1 MKRIFILPKSE
12 SFNRDIIVISVFWL
26 VCATVIFFNK
36 WESVS
41 ALNLNDNDDY
51 MRFVQ
56 FQEWMTTGR
65 WYLEPMTDFNADD
78 GLIIHWSRFPDLMLS
93 LVAFPLLFL
102 VDDNLAYAISISVVP
117 LFYLLL
123 YVLACFYLCEH
134 YFGRKYRFISMMF
147 SVSSPTIIHFL
158 PGAIDHHN
166 IQLILAS
173 LFLSITPIKII
184 DLKQSWRVYIQSF
197 FLSLSL
203 WTGMD
208 NILLFMVF
216 FIFYTVYCCFFCRE
230 WFGYVSKLYATCS
243 FLVACALLLN
253 RPYDEFFV
261 FKYDEISFILII
273 LFVSGWV
280 FVNVYNRLTNQRKS
294 FIQRFSLFVILGLMC
309 LLPVVILYPS
319 LTSALF
325 IDYPPILKLYWL
337 DQVAEAKSIAR
348 YITSH
353 GFFSIENYAL
363 LVIPATLYPL
373 FKYKNDH
380 CTILY
385 LIFMFN
391 LALAIF
397 WQIRVMRL
405 CFVLA
410 APLQAYVVL
419 QLADYIRSSII
430 KATVIFS
437 GAPLA
442 VAVVILTLSPTEGIT
457 TTLDEEEESLNIYS
471 VLKNNDI
478 SSKTILSGIETGAP
492 VLAKTNNRIIA
503 APYHRN
509 IIGNQF
515 LIEVMLEED
524 MLLARNKIIDK
535 KVDYI
540 LIGNDSHLSL
550 LKESGS
556 DDSLIRRLHGDNIP
570 AWLDVTYDGI
580 EDGYR
585 VFKVRSEHE

>member
-1 MKRIFILPKSE
+1 MPKSE
-12 SFNRDIIVISVFWL
+12 SFNKDIIVISALWL
-26 VCATVIFFNK
+26 VCATVIFIYK
-36 WESVS
+36 WESVA

-56 FQEWMTTGR
+56 FQEWMSTGH
-65 WYLEPMTDFNADD
+65 WYLEPMNNFNAAD
-78 GLIIHWSRFPDLMLS
+78 GNIIHWSRFPDLMLS
-93 LVAFPLLFL
+93 LVAFPLLFI
-102 VDDNLAYAISISVVP
+102 VDDNLAYAISISLVP
-117 LFYLLL
+117 LLYLLL
-123 YVLACFYLCEH
+123 FSLSCFYLADRL
-134 YFGRKYRFISMMF
+134 FGAKYRFISMMF
-147 SVSSPTIIHFL
+147 AIFSPSIIHFL
-158 PGAIDHHN
+158 PGSIDHHN
-166 IQLILAS
+166 IQLVFAA
-173 LFLSITPIKII
+173 LFLALIPLNHRQLSH
-184 DLKQSWRVYIQSF
+184 SWRVYAQSIL
-197 FLSLSL
+197 LSLSL
-203 WTGMD
+203 WTGLD
-208 NILLFMVF
+208 NVLLFMF
-216 FIFYTVYCCFFCRE
+216 FFAIYTVYYGFVRHE
-230 WFGYVSKLYATCS
+230 WFGYISKLYAS
-243 FLVACALLLN
+243 SALFGICAVLLN

-261 FKYDEISFILII
+261 FKYDEISFVLII
-273 LFVSGWV
+273 LFFCGWL
-280 FVNVYNRLTNQRKS
+280 FVNVYHLLMDEDKS
-294 FIQRFSLFVILGLMC
+294 LLQKVLLFVFLAVVFLI
-309 LLPVVILYPS
+309 PVAVLYPS
-319 LTSALF
+319 LSSALF
-325 IDYPPILKLYWL
+325 IDYPPILKVYWL
-337 DQVAEAKSIAR
+337 DQVTEAKSIVR
-348 YITSH
+348 YVISQ
-353 GFFSIENYAL
+353 GFFSIDNYVL
-363 LVIPATLYPL
+363 LVIPAALYPL
-373 FKYKNDH
+373 FKNKNDH

-385 LIFMFN
+385 FIFMFN

-442 VAVVILTLSPTEGIT
+442 VAVVILTLSPTEGVT
-457 TTLDEEEESLNIYS
+457 TTLDEEEELLNIYN

-478 SSKTILSGIETGAP
+478 NSQTILSGIETGAP

-509 IIGNQF
+509 IVGNQF